1 MTKGC
6 STVIAALPESSSTRQ
21 RRGCDVDSATA
32 VAAWWKVVGAAALDS
47 ARSPRTWDLV
57 TIANEE
63 AAEEPDW
70 PAWVLVVGSAAGGA
84 IRQASTTTLTREM
97 SDILCL
103 VTRGR
108 GAYQAET
115 EPRRRARETWPW
127 TAARKRMDLL
137 EDLGFALDLAECDID
152 EEGAAA
158 AAPESTDVLV
168 AARRF
173 QSGRSAAQQA
183 YGDGKWRVGAGPMR
197 LDWRG
202 CVERML
208 STASLAEREECVRA
222 LGTLAQVCRGACM
235 VLVRVHA

>member
-1 MTKGC
+1 
-6 STVIAALPESSSTRQ
+6 
-21 RRGCDVDSATA
+21 
-32 VAAWWKVVGAAALDS
+32 
-47 ARSPRTWDLV
+47 
-57 TIANEE
+57 
-63 AAEEPDW
+63 
-70 PAWVLVVGSAAGGA
+70 
-84 IRQASTTTLTREM
+84 M

-103 VTRGR
+103 GTRGR
-108 GAYQAET
+108 GAYQAELQSQDGA
-115 EPRRRARETWPW
+115 RANLARW

-197 LDWRG
+197 LDWRC

-235 VLVRVHA
+235 VPVRAWCMHSACMAHAGGFARRCDARGGCGGRRHVAAQ

>member
-1 MTKGC
+1 
-6 STVIAALPESSSTRQ
+6 
-21 RRGCDVDSATA
+21 
-32 VAAWWKVVGAAALDS
+32 
-47 ARSPRTWDLV
+47 
-57 TIANEE
+57 
-63 AAEEPDW
+63 
-70 PAWVLVVGSAAGGA
+70 
-84 IRQASTTTLTREM
+84 
-97 SDILCL
+97 
-103 VTRGR
+103 
-108 GAYQAET
+108 
-115 EPRRRARETWPW
+115 
-127 TAARKRMDLL
+127 MDLL

-197 LDWRG
+197 LDWRC

-222 LGTLAQVCRGACM
+222 LGTLAQVCRSCTVHAWCVHGAGACM
-235 VLVRVHA
+235 VLVRAWCVHGACVLSAYMTHEWPMGCWCCHVGGFARRRDA